1 MLTFPGAIRSS
12 LGSCLSSAGW
22 TEAVVLPQSCTPR
35 TAQHLVP
42 PDLPPATLAA
52 TCSLPLAHR
61 QTLKVW
67 EIQALKSRRRE
78 GPRRARDVRKET
90 TSKVINPMF
99 PLRGPLLTPFF
110 SFRSA
115 PQSAGKGGRAKPD
128 RAQGTLQE
136 RALLG
141 IPLPETR
148 KDGKHL
154 ISAPHCTNKE
164 VGPSEK
170 RRQGRNTRATELPV
184 RKLAPPGRPSAGSA
198 HCLSSPRCPA
208 GPGAPWGPRTSAL
221 WDPRWPQ
228 HQPGPPPACPLSI
241 IPARGFCGLTCKP
254 RAEPSSSGTSS
265 RERMRTTPGISTLR
279 PPGSTVSARAA
290 AGCHLT
296 EDPRPGTAPR
306 RLRPAPRPAAAE
318 PRTQGGGSLGPSAA
332 A

>member
-198 HCLSSPRCPA
+198 LCRLSPLPELPA
-208 GPGAPWGPRTSAL
+208 LPCGPGRALGSQDLRPLGPQVAAAPARSPASLSPIHHSCAGVL
-221 WDPRWPQ
+221 WTYVQATRRAQQQRHQQQGEDANDPR
-228 HQPGPPPACPLSI
+228 HIHPPASWLHCQ
-241 IPARGFCGLTCKP
+241 R
-254 RAEPSSSGTSS
+254 
-265 RERMRTTPGISTLR
+265 
-279 PPGSTVSARAA
+279 PGSCRVS
-290 AGCHLT
+290 L
-296 EDPRPGTAPR
+296 D
-306 RLRPAPRPAAAE
+306 
-318 PRTQGGGSLGPSAA
+318 
-332 A
+332 